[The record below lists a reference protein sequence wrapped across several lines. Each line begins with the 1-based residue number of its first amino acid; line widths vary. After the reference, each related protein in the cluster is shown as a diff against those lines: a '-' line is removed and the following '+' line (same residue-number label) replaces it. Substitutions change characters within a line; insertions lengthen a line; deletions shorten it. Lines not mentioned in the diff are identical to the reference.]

1 MANIIYLESNP
12 YQVRAAI
19 EEDGSLAELFVERK
33 GGERLVGNI
42 YKGKVKNVL
51 PGMQAAFVDIGL
63 DRNAFLY
70 AGDINYDPG
79 DFAFGDEKEKAEE
92 EYIPDIRSL
101 VKVGQD
107 IMVQVTKQPF
117 GTKGARITT
126 NITIPSRSLVL
137 MPTADYLGVSRRI
150 QREEDREKVR
160 QNLEQIKPEGM
171 GLIARTV
178 SLGMSVEEL
187 KRECDEQIQTYE
199 NIQKHFTRAK
209 APSLIHSEDSLV
221 FRTVR
226 DLFTEQI
233 DSLIVDNSDV
243 YQAVRQSVSVMSPN
257 LLDRVHLFHKHYDM
271 FEYYGLENK
280 IEKALRRKVWLKNG
294 GYLVF
299 DYAEA
304 LTVIDVNTGK
314 YVGNDN
320 LQETILNTNLQAAVE
335 VARQIRLRE
344 ISGIIVIDFIDMED
358 AENREK
364 VVETLR
370 EETKKDRTR
379 TTILGI
385 TGLGI
390 VEMTRKKLKPSLDS
404 VIHEPCPYCDGLGMV
419 VSRATM
425 VQKARKQ
432 VMKLFY
438 ETDCRAV
445 VIKAHPANISE
456 IESMMHGGAKL
467 IPPVQGKAVFV
478 LPCDNMHL
486 EHLECEGMTLEQAE
500 NTEGATRLDND

>member
-1 MANIIYLESNP
+1 
-12 YQVRAAI
+12 
-19 EEDGSLAELFVERK
+19 
-33 GGERLVGNI
+33 
-42 YKGKVKNVL
+42 
-51 PGMQAAFVDIGL
+51 
-63 DRNAFLY
+63 
-70 AGDINYDPG
+70 
-79 DFAFGDEKEKAEE
+79 
-92 EYIPDIRSL
+92 
-101 VKVGQD
+101 
-107 IMVQVTKQPF
+107 
-117 GTKGARITT
+117 
-126 NITIPSRSLVL
+126 
-137 MPTADYLGVSRRI
+137 
-150 QREEDREKVR
+150 
-160 QNLEQIKPEGM
+160 
-171 GLIARTV
+171 
-178 SLGMSVEEL
+178 
-187 KRECDEQIQTYE
+187 
-199 NIQKHFTRAK
+199 
-209 APSLIHSEDSLV
+209 
-221 FRTVR
+221 
-226 DLFTEQI
+226 
-233 DSLIVDNSDV
+233 
-243 YQAVRQSVSVMSPN
+243 MSPN

-419 VSRATM
+419 AVSYTHLDVYKR
-425 VQKARKQ
+425 Q
-432 VMKLFY
+432 VLW
-438 ETDCRAV
+438 R
-445 VIKAHPANISE
+445 S
-456 IESMMHGGAKL
+456 SM
-467 IPPVQGKAVFV
+467 
-478 LPCDNMHL
+478 
-486 EHLECEGMTLEQAE
+486 
-500 NTEGATRLDND
+500 